1 MASKSFKEYI
11 SEDITK
17 MVVQTGVD
25 SKGLD
30 NQLTVQMLN
39 SQLAKTT
46 SHSFITPYIALG
58 AISRVLA
65 YANIILPQYVFLD
78 KEEGEVVFDATHFG
92 KVAGI
97 NLDGTKADSEEPMH
111 FVYFSYEM
119 NDDGYYDV
127 FAALVTSTEL
137 EDIMTTE
144 EEEEVDDVDE
154 SLNVKEDAA

>member
-17 MVVQTGVD
+17 MVIQTGVD

-144 EEEEVDDVDE
+144 EEEVDDVDE

>member
-1 MASKSFKEYI
+1 MAFKSFKDYI
-11 SEDITK
+11 SEEDITK
-17 MVVQTGVD
+17 MIVQTGVN

-30 NQLTVQMLN
+30 NPLTVQMLN
-39 SQLAKTT
+39 AQLAKTT

-92 KVAGI
+92 KVTGV
-97 NLDGTKADSEEPMH
+97 NLDGTNAENKEPMH

-119 NDDGYYDV
+119 NDGYYDV
-127 FAALVTSTEL
+127 FAALVTSAEL

-144 EEEEVDDVDE
+144 EVEETVSEE
-154 SLNVKEDAA
+154 NQDAA

>member
-1 MASKSFKEYI
+1 MAFKSFKDYI
-11 SEDITK
+11 SEEDITK
-17 MVVQTGVD
+17 MIVQTGVN
-25 SKGLD
+25 SKGFD
-30 NQLTVQMLN
+30 NPLTVQLLN
-39 SQLAKTT
+39 TQLAKTT

-92 KVAGI
+92 KVGGI
-97 NLDGTKADSEEPMH
+97 NLDGTKAESKEPDH

-119 NDDGYYDV
+119 NDEGYYDV
-127 FAALVTSTEL
+127 FAALVTTDEL

-144 EEEEVDDVDE
+144 EVEETSEE
-154 SLNVKEDAA
+154 NQEAA